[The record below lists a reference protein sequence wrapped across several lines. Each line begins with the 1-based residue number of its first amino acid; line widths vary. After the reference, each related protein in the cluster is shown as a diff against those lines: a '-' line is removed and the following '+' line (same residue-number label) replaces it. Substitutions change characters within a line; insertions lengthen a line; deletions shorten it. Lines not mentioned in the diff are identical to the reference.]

1 VSLNNRG
8 GRLGGRRTGRIV
20 LAGLVTFGSPAF
32 GPARAESASTSAS
45 TQGAAAASKPT
56 PPVSSVAPKTDT
68 GQATGTVVDDHG
80 PVPGATV
87 MISGGALKAPLGAI
101 SDKDGVY
108 KFPGLKPGEY
118 RVTVTFAGGRP
129 IASPPFTI
137 VAGEQTRVPPVSVYV
152 ETVKVEA
159 STENLVE
166 TSHTT
171 LGNEFKAEQIEDLPT
186 GRSYTDVVNLTAG
199 VQTNDGTGGVAA
211 YGSTGLESNYQID
224 GMNST
229 SVGSG
234 RPSTQVH
241 FDIIKE
247 IQVKTGGYGAEYG
260 GAQGALVNVV
270 TKSGG
275 DRFEGSLAYYSAP
288 DSLAASTET
297 NGFDTQLPAVS
308 AQEIAGS
315 LGGYLLKDKVFFYAG
330 VSHKSDSKVA
340 DQSFGDLFGR
350 QEAESTEDRDL
361 RFFKTTWQID
371 PQSQVVATFLA
382 DPGTLVLRD
391 ALGGTGGDHSVEDG
405 GKDGS
410 LTYTRLVADGKFHL
424 EGRIGIHGE
433 LNNLAPTDQ
442 QQLLAP
448 IGATRRD
455 STPSVRARCKDIND
469 PYCLGESEGLT
480 ATQTFGE
487 PSLRFGP
494 YPYSGETN
502 AARRSA
508 ALNIGGL
515 LGKHDVKF
523 GLGYEN
529 ADFHQTLNY
538 GWGTGMSLEW
548 LPVTS
553 PQGDPTRPPVS
564 IVGVRRCWGDGE
576 GNCRQWNDQVIADG
590 GTKGASL
597 YMQDSW
603 TQTPTVTLNYGL
615 RWDLQE
621 ILDNQGQSL
630 VRMEHNLAPRLGATW
645 DFAGNGTSKLY
656 ASWGRYYDQVPM
668 QVVSR
673 AFSPRIT
680 STRLYRAENW
690 SRQGFIN
697 DINQTGICPVN
708 DVDGFA
714 TCWDFESKDLLS
726 NPNSNGFD
734 LTDKVHTSK
743 GYDPNAFNGGLF
755 PDTIVDSGSNYRAPI
770 DPDLHGAHTD
780 ETLLGYEWSFR
791 PNWKAGA
798 LVIKR
803 DLGDAIEDMSLDFGK
818 NFIIANPGGP
828 YKFVVDP
835 QNRDMFNP
843 DYVPGSTDQNQQP
856 GFAQIAGCAP
866 GKVCTLTN
874 DDLRRLGFDGFPRAT
889 RRFDGVQFEVSGQAR
904 KRLWMSFTYLR
915 SQTIGNYRGRYFVES
930 EERDPNLTEAFDVP
944 ALVVNAD
951 GPLPQDQENQV
962 KLFGNVTLTP
972 NASVGVTYRFTSG
985 GPYSATTDPTGGSTP
1000 FFGPLFLLQRG
1011 TAGRLPSQHGVDL
1024 GFAHNIKDE
1033 GALKVSLTLDVFNAL
1048 NEQHAVGVDEQFMA
1062 TGTWS
1067 KPFPD
1072 GFGGVIFDSSAG
1084 SRVGRGE
1091 PLLEYVDAT
1100 FGNGDGNPDR
1110 AEWNNWAQSFQGRF
1124 KSLDD
1129 LYNFLRTETVTLNQF
1144 GETFVAPAYPGFAGC
1159 AATLKEAL
1167 QEGCTGI
1174 NSGFGRSRLLESP
1187 RSIRLG
1193 IRMTF

>member
-8 GRLGGRRTGRIV
+8 RLGGRLTGRIV
-20 LAGLVTFGSPAF
+20 LAGLVTLGSPAF
-32 GPARAESASTSAS
+32 GPARAESAST
-45 TQGAAAASKPT
+45 TGAAASKPM
-56 PPVSSVAPKTDT
+56 PPVSSVAPKSDT
-68 GQATGTVVDDHG
+68 GQATGTVVDDRG

-87 MISGGALKAPLGAI
+87 MISGGALKAPLGTI

-108 KFPGLKPGEY
+108 KFPGLRPGEY

-137 VAGEQTRVPPVSVYV
+137 IAGEQTRVPPVSVYV

-171 LGNEFKAEQIEDLPT
+171 LGNEFKAEQIADLPT

-260 GAQGALVNVV
+260 GAQGALVNVE

-275 DRFEGSLAYYSAP
+275 DQFQGSLAYYSAP
-288 DSLAASTET
+288 DSLAATTET
-297 NGFDTQLPAVS
+297 NGFNTQLAAVS

-315 LGGYLLKDKVFFYAG
+315 LGGYLIKDKVFFYAG
-330 VSHKSDSKVA
+330 ISHKSDSKVA
-340 DQSFGDLFGR
+340 DQSFPGTFHRD
-350 QEAESTEDRDL
+350 QAESTEDRDL

-371 PQSQVVATFLA
+371 PQSQLVATFLA
-382 DPGTLVLRD
+382 DPGALVFRD
-391 ALGGTGGDHSVEDG
+391 ALGGQGGDHSVEDG
-405 GKDGS
+405 GQDGS
-410 LTYTRLVADGKFHL
+410 LTYSRLLADGKFRV
-424 EGRIGIHGE
+424 EGRLGIHGE
-433 LNNLAPTDQ
+433 RNELAPTEQ
-442 QQLLAP
+442 QQLLNE
-448 IGATRRD
+448 IGPTRRD
-455 STPSVRARCKDIND
+455 SHPSVRGRCKNILGD
-469 PYCLGESEGLT
+469 PYCLGDSEGLT
-480 ATQTFGE
+480 ATETFGE

-494 YPYSGETN
+494 YPYSGDTH
-502 AARRSA
+502 ADRRSA
-508 ALNIGGL
+508 VFNIGGV

-529 ADFHQTLNY
+529 ADFHQTLDY
-538 GWGTGMSLEW
+538 GWGTGMALEW
-548 LPVTS
+548 LPVTNESTS
-553 PQGDPTRPPVS
+553 PGRAPVS
-564 IVGVRRCWGDGE
+564 ILGVRRCWGDGE
-576 GNCRQWNDQVIADG
+576 GNCRQWNDQVAADG
-590 GTKGASL
+590 GTDGASVYL
-597 YMQDSW
+597 QDSY
-603 TQTPTVTLNYGL
+603 TPTPSVTLNYGL

-621 ILDNQGQSL
+621 ILDKDGQSL
-630 VRMEHNLAPRLGATW
+630 VRMEHNLAPRVGATW

-680 STRLYRAENW
+680 STRLYRVENW
-690 SRQGFIN
+690 SLQRFVN
-697 DINQTGICPVN
+697 DITKDSGLCAVN
-708 DVDGFA
+708 DVDGTQA
-714 TCWDFESKDLLS
+714 GCWDFESKDLVT
-726 NPNSNGFD
+726 NPNTDGYS
-734 LTDKVHTSK
+734 LQDKVHTSA
-743 GYDPNAFNGGLF
+743 GYDPNVGNGGLF

-770 DPDLHGAHTD
+770 DPDLQGAHTD
-780 ETLLGYEWSFR
+780 ETLLGYEWAFK
-791 PNWKAGA
+791 PGWKAGA

-803 DLGDAIEDMSLDFGK
+803 DLGSAIEDMSLDFGK

-828 YKFVVDP
+828 YRFFVDP
-835 QNRDMFNP
+835 QNRDMVNP
-843 DYVPGSTDQNQQP
+843 DYVPGSADPSQQP

-866 GKVCTLTN
+866 GRVCKLDN
-874 DDLRRLGFDGFPRAT
+874 DDLRSLGFDGFPKAT

-904 KRLWMSFTYLR
+904 KRLWLNFTYLR
-915 SQTIGNYRGRYFVES
+915 SQTIGNYRGRYFIET

-972 NASVGVTYRFTSG
+972 NASLGVTYRFASG

-1024 GFAHNIKDE
+1024 GFAYNIKDQ
-1033 GALKVSLTLDVFNAL
+1033 GALKVSLTLDLFNVL
-1048 NEQHAVGVDEQFMA
+1048 NEQHAVSVDEQFMA
-1062 TGTWS
+1062 TGVWAN
-1067 KPFPD
+1067 PFPD
-1072 GFGGVIFDSSAG
+1072 GYGGITFDPQLSK
-1084 SRVGRGE
+1084 VGRGE
-1091 PLLEYVDAT
+1091 PLLEYVDT
-1100 FGNGDGNPDR
+1100 SFGNADGNVDR
-1110 AEWNNWAQSFQGRF
+1110 AEWNSWAQSFQGRF

-1129 LYNFLRTETVTLNQF
+1129 LYSFLHTETVTLTQS

-1167 QEGCTGI
+1167 AEGCTGI
-1174 NSGFGRSRLLESP
+1174 NSGFGKSRLLESP

>member
-1 VSLNNRG
+1 VSLNGRGRHG
-8 GRLGGRRTGRIV
+8 GRLTGRIV
-20 LAGLVTFGSPAF
+20 LAGLLTLGPWPVFA
-32 GPARAESASTSAS
+32 PARAEP
-45 TQGAAAASKPT
+45 TQGAAAASKPM
-56 PPVSSVAPKTDT
+56 PPVVSVAPRDT
-68 GQATGTVVDDHG
+68 GQAIGTVVDDRG

-87 MISGGALKAPLGAI
+87 ALSGGPLSAPLGAVT
-101 SDKDGVY
+101 DKDGVY
-108 KFPGLKPGEY
+108 RFPDLKPGEY
-118 RVTVTFAGGRP
+118 KVTVTFAGGRP
-129 IASPPFTI
+129 IVSPPFKI
-137 VAGEQTRVPPVSVYV
+137 AAGEQTKVAPVSVFV
-152 ETVKVEA
+152 ETVQVEA
-159 STENLVE
+159 SGENLVE

-171 LGNEFKAEQIEDLPT
+171 LGNAFKAEQIEDLPT
-186 GRSYTDVVNLTAG
+186 GRSYTDVVKLTAG

-275 DRFEGSLAYYSAP
+275 DQFEGSLAYYTAP
-288 DSLAASTET
+288 DSLAASTDT
-297 NGFDTQLPAVS
+297 NGFNTQLPALS

-315 LGGYLLKDKVFFYAG
+315 LGGYLLRDRVFFYAG
-330 VSHKSDSKVA
+330 VSHKSTSSVTA
-340 DQSFGDLFGR
+340 QSFGDLFGR
-350 QEAESTEDRDL
+350 QQAESTEDRDL
-361 RFFKTTWQID
+361 RFFKATWQID
-371 PQSQVVATFLA
+371 PQSQVVASFLA
-382 DPGTLVLRD
+382 DPGALVFRD
-391 ALGGTGGDHSVEDG
+391 ALGGTGGDHTVEDG
-405 GKDGS
+405 GEDGS
-410 LTYTRLVADGKFHL
+410 LTYTRLVADGRFHL

-433 LNNLAPTDQ
+433 RNNLAPTDQ

-455 STPSVRARCKDIND
+455 STPSVRARCKDISD
-469 PYCLGESEGLT
+469 PYCLGDSEGLS

-494 YPYSGETN
+494 YPYGGDTN
-502 AARRSA
+502 ANRRSA
-508 ALNIGGL
+508 AFSLGGQ

-523 GLGYEN
+523 GMGYEN
-529 ADFHQTLNY
+529 ADFHQTLQY

-553 PQGDPTRPPVS
+553 PQSDPTRPPVS
-564 IVGVRRCWGDGE
+564 ILGVRRCWGDGE
-576 GNCRQWNDQVIADG
+576 GDCRQWNDQVVADG
-590 GTKGASL
+590 GTNGASL
-597 YMQDSW
+597 YAQDSW
-603 TQTPTVTLNYGL
+603 TPTPSVTLNFGL

-630 VRMEHNLAPRLGATW
+630 VRMDHNLAPRVGATW

-680 STRLYRAENW
+680 MTRLYRAENY
-690 SRQGFIN
+690 SRQGFLN
-697 DINQTGICPVN
+697 DINQNGICPVN
-708 DVDGFA
+708 DPSYDGVN
-714 TCWDFESKDLLS
+714 CWDFESQDLLHD
-726 NPNSNGFD
+726 PNSNGFFMD
-734 LTDKVHTSK
+734 DKVHTSR
-743 GYDPNAFNGGLF
+743 GYDPNLGNGGLF

-770 DPDLHGAHTD
+770 DPDLQGAHTD
-780 ETLLGYEWSFR
+780 ETLFGYEWAFR
-791 PNWKAGA
+791 PGWKAGA
-798 LVIKR
+798 LIIKR

-828 YKFVVDP
+828 YKFFVDP
-835 QNRDMFNP
+835 QNRDM
-843 DYVPGSTDQNQQP
+843 V

-866 GKVCTLTN
+866 GRVCTLDN
-874 DDLRRLGFDGFPRAT
+874 DDLRRLGFDGFPKAT
-889 RRFDGVQFEVSGQAR
+889 RRFDGLQLEVSGQAQ
-904 KRLWMSFTYLR
+904 KRVWLNFTYLR

-972 NASVGVTYRFTSG
+972 NASIGVTYRYTSG

-1024 GFAHNIKDE
+1024 GFACNIKDQ

-1048 NEQHAVGVDEQFMA
+1048 NEQHAVNVDEQFMA
-1062 TGTWS
+1062 TGTWAN
-1067 KPFPD
+1067 PFPD
-1072 GFGGVIFDSSAG
+1072 GFGGVIFDPSLSK
-1084 SRVGRGE
+1084 VGRGE
-1091 PLLEYVDAT
+1091 PLLEYVDTA

-1110 AEWNNWAQSFQGRF
+1110 SEWNRWAQSFQGRF

-1129 LYNFLRTETVTLNQF
+1129 LYSFLHTEKVTLHEF
-1144 GETFVAPAYPGFAGC
+1144 GETFDAPAYPGFAGC
-1159 AATLKEAL
+1159 AATLEEAL
-1167 QEGCTGI
+1167 AAGCTGI
-1174 NSGFGRSRLLESP
+1174 NSGFGKSRLLESP

-1193 IRMTF
+1193 IRLTF

>member
-1 VSLNNRG
+1 MTL
-8 GRLGGRRTGRIV
+8 
-20 LAGLVTFGSPAF
+20 GSPAF
-32 GPARAESASTSAS
+32 RPARAQSASTP
-45 TQGAAAASKPT
+45 GAAAANKPM
-56 PPVSSVAPKTDT
+56 PPVASVAPKSDT
-68 GQATGTVVDDHG
+68 GQAIGTVVDNQG

-87 MISGGALKAPLGAI
+87 MLSGGTLPAPLGTV

-137 VAGEQTRVPPVSVYV
+137 TAGEQTKVQPVSVYV

-159 STENLVE
+159 NTENLVE

-171 LGNEFKAEQIEDLPT
+171 LGNEFTSEKIEDLPT

-199 VQTNDGTGGVAA
+199 VQTNDGTGGVSA

-241 FDIIKE
+241 FDIIKD

-260 GAQGALVNVV
+260 GAQGALVNVE

-275 DRFEGSLAYYSAP
+275 DQFEGSLAFYTAP
-288 DSLAASTET
+288 DSLAASTDT
-297 NGFDTQLPAVS
+297 NGFDTQLPALS
-308 AQEIAGS
+308 SQEIAGS
-315 LGGYLLKDKVFFYAG
+315 LGGYLIKDKVFFYAG
-330 VSHKSDSKVA
+330 ISHKSDSKVA
-340 DQSFGDLFGR
+340 EQSFGDLFGR
-350 QEAESTEDRDL
+350 QQAESTDDRDL

-371 PQSQVVATFLA
+371 PQSQLVATFLA
-382 DPGTLVLRD
+382 DPGTLILRD
-391 ALGGTGGDHSVEDG
+391 ALGGTGGDHVVGDG
-405 GKDGS
+405 GEDGS
-410 LTYTRLVADGKFHL
+410 LTYSRLLGDGRFQL
-424 EGRIGIHGE
+424 QGRIGIHGE
-433 LNNLAPTDQ
+433 HNDLAPTDQ

-455 STPSVRARCKDIND
+455 SVASIRTRCKDISD
-469 PYCLGESEGLT
+469 PYCLGDSEGLT
-480 ATQTFGE
+480 ATETFGE

-494 YPYSGETN
+494 YPYSGDTS
-502 AARRSA
+502 ASRRSA
-508 ALNIGGL
+508 SFSIGGL
-515 LGKHDVKF
+515 LGRHDVKF
-523 GLGYEN
+523 GTGYED
-529 ADFHQTLNY
+529 AGFHQTLNY

-553 PQGDPTRPPVS
+553 PRSDPTRPPVS

-576 GNCRQWNDQVIADG
+576 GGCRQWNDQVAANG
-590 GTKGASL
+590 GTDGTSL
-597 YMQDSW
+597 FAQDSY
-603 TQTPTVTLNYGL
+603 TPTPSVTLNYGL
-615 RWDLQE
+615 RWDIQQ
-621 ILDNQGQSL
+621 ILDNQGSSL
-630 VRMEHNLAPRLGATW
+630 VRMDHNLAPRLGATW

-680 STRLYRAENW
+680 STRLYRAENY

-697 DINQTGICPVN
+697 DVNQNGICPAN
-708 DVDGFA
+708 SSAYDY
-714 TCWDFESKDLLS
+714 TNCWDFESKDLLT
-726 NPNSNGFD
+726 NPGSDGFFM
-734 LTDKVHTSK
+734 TDKVHTSA
-743 GYDPNAFNGGLF
+743 GWSDLNGNGGLF

-780 ETLLGYEWSFR
+780 ETLLGYEWAFK
-791 PNWKAGA
+791 PGWKAGA

-828 YKFVVDP
+828 YKFYVDP

-843 DYVPGSTDQNQQP
+843 DYVPGSNDPAQQP
-856 GFAQIAGCAP
+856 GFAQIAGCPP
-866 GKVCTLTN
+866 GRVCTLTN
-874 DDLRRLGFDGFPRAT
+874 DDLRRLGYDGFPKAT
-889 RRFDGVQFEVSGQAR
+889 RRFDGVQFELAGQAS
-904 KRLWMSFTYLR
+904 KRVWLNFTYLR
-915 SQTIGNYRGRYFVES
+915 SRTIGNYRGRYFVET

-944 ALVVNAD
+944 ALVVNTD

-972 NASVGVTYRFTSG
+972 NASLGVTYRYTSG

-1000 FFGPLFLLQRG
+1000 FFGPLFLIQRG
-1011 TAGRLPSQHGVDL
+1011 TAGRLPGQSGVDI
-1024 GFAHNIKDE
+1024 GFSYTVKDQ
-1033 GALKVSLTLDVFNAL
+1033 GNLKVALTLDVFNAL
-1048 NEQHAVGVDEQFMA
+1048 NEQHAVAVDEQFMS
-1062 TGTWS
+1062 TGAWANA
-1067 KPFPD
+1067 FPD
-1072 GFGGVIFDSSAG
+1072 GYGGIVFDPTIPG
-1084 SRVGRGE
+1084 TKVGRGE
-1091 PLLEYVDAT
+1091 PLLEYIDT
-1100 FGNGDGNPDR
+1100 DFGNADGNVDR
-1110 AEWNNWAQSFQGRF
+1110 AEWNRWAQSFQGRF

-1129 LYNFLRTETVTLNQF
+1129 LYNFLHTEKVTLNKG
-1144 GETFVAPAYPGFAGC
+1144 GEVFDAPAYPGFSSC
-1159 AATLKEAL
+1159 AATLEEAIR
-1167 QEGCTGI
+1167 EGCTGI
-1174 NSGFGRSRLLESP
+1174 NPGFGKSRLLESP

-1193 IRMTF
+1193 IRMAF